1 MIATVSGIE
10 VSVIPVHPLNRL
22 LTIFVTPSS
31 KWIVFRLEQ
40 SLKGELALVKPA
52 GIVISVRA
60 VQLPN
65 ALVPSVFKLFD
76 SLTDASFVQP

>member
-1 MIATVSGIE
+1 MISTVSGIE
-10 VSVIPVHPLNRL
+10 ISVIPVHSLNRPP
-22 LTIFVTPSS
+22 TIFVIPSS

-40 SLKGELALVKPA
+40 SLKGEPALVMLT

-65 ALVPSVFKLFD
+65 ALVPIVIKSFD
-76 SLTDASFVQP
+76 NLTDASFVQA